1 MKSITA
7 IIEKGNDG
15 GYSIYAENQEIP
27 VFGNGLTED
36 EARQE
41 FESCLHEQ
49 AAYMKERTGE
59 TPKWYADKI
68 RVEYKY
74 DMTAFFLT
82 FPFIN
87 VTEFAKSVDINPS
100 LMRKYKSGLVKAGAK
115 QKDQIQHK
123 FDDILSRLSI
133 VKF

>member
-27 VFGNGLTED
+27 VFGNGLTEE

-49 AAYMKERTGE
+49 AAYMK
-59 TPKWYADKI
+59 
-68 RVEYKY
+68 V
-74 DMTAFFLT
+74 L
-82 FPFIN
+82 
-87 VTEFAKSVDINPS
+87 
-100 LMRKYKSGLVKAGAK
+100 GLLPNG
-115 QKDQIQHK
+115 IQRR
-123 FDDILSRLSI
+123 FVLSTSMI
-133 VKF
+133 